1 MDIAPAMYKRWRGS
15 ALGWITE
22 RLEREAVF
30 SLLPAIAGL
39 AVLDAGCGDGT
50 YAIEASRRGAVVAG
64 LDSSAPMLAA
74 ARQREQES
82 LSRAEILWCQGEV
95 EALPFADACFDLVF
109 LITVLCWVDARSQ
122 AMREVAR
129 VLRPGGI
136 LLLGELGRRSSWAR
150 IRAVRGWLG
159 SRLWKEAHFWTAAEL
174 RTLLRDAGLEPSA
187 ARGAIYY
194 PPLASCAVLASR
206 WDRSLSVFGEWG
218 AAFLAIRA
226 IKPGPAKSTS
236 SVA

>member
-1 MDIAPAMYKRWRGS
+1 MEITPATYERWRETT
-15 ALGWITE
+15 LGPITE

-30 SLLPAIAGL
+30 SLVPAIAGL

-74 ARQREQES
+74 AREREQEI
-82 LSRAEILWCQGEV
+82 LSRAAILWCRGKV
-95 EALPFADACFDLVF
+95 EALPFGDACFDLVF
-109 LITVLCWVDARSQ
+109 LITVLCWVRARSQ

-136 LLLGELGRRSSWAR
+136 LLLGELGRLSSWALVR
-150 IRAVRGWLG
+150 TVRGWLG
-159 SRLWKEAHFWTAAEL
+159 SRLWKEAHFWTAGEL
-174 RTLLRDAGLEPSA
+174 RTLLQDAGLEPGA
-187 ARGAIYY
+187 ARGAVYY
-194 PPLASCAVLASR
+194 PPLASCAALASR
-206 WDRSLSVFGEWG
+206 CDRSLSVLGGWG

-226 IKPGPAKSTS
+226 VKPGQAKSTS
-236 SVA
+236 PVA